1 LADSMPIVYLQVR
14 LVAIISSIRAHYTV
28 FWSVAG
34 VHLINTLDWPA
45 VIAMRVQIWNTPS

>member
-1 LADSMPIVYLQVR
+1 MPIVYLQVR
-14 LVAIISSIRAHYTV
+14 RVAIISSIRAHYTV